1 MAFCEKC
8 GKQLAAG
15 EVCTCQSAPIQ
26 SVNIQPTN
34 KQPAAESSQPKR
46 NSKKKNNL
54 PIIIGIAAIAI
65 VAVIIIITVTSS
77 KPYMKPINDFIKA
90 INSKTTNQLN
100 LSYTLQPE
108 FCVKANKK
116 VESALKDSDD
126 HIDSLEDTN
135 EYLEDCYDNC
145 DDEFDSWKL
154 SFEVK
159 SAEKMDEDDLE
170 ELQDYCNDYYDDYLD
185 GMRDSYEDIAD
196 DEDDLEDLA
205 DNFDISEK
213 QAKAYATAVA
223 NHYAAHEDVKIT
235 DGYEIKGKF
244 IVKTDEDEYK
254 TDTVTVRVV
263 KINGDWAY
271 AGIVKGSCYFE
282 DEASCFNFLSS
293 YLNYSQLFD

>member
-8 GKQLAAG
+8 GKQLADG
-15 EVCTCQSAPIQ
+15 EVCSCQPATQ
-26 SVNIQPTN
+26 SVNIQPAV
-34 KQPAAESSQPKR
+34 QPSQPIS
-46 NSKKKNNL
+46 NSKKKNIL
-54 PIIIGIAAIAI
+54 PIIIGLAAIAI

-90 INSKTTNQLN
+90 INSKTTNQIN
-100 LSYTLQPE
+100 LAYTLQPD

-116 VESALKDSDD
+116 VESALKDCDD
-126 HIDSLEDTN
+126 HIDILEDNN

-145 DDEFDSWKL
+145 NDEFDSWKL

-170 ELQDYCNDYYDDYLD
+170 DLQDYCNDYYDDYLD
-185 GMRDSYEDIAD
+185 SLRDNYEDIAD
-196 DEDDLEDLA
+196 DEDALEDLA
-205 DNFDISEK
+205 DNLDISEK
-213 QAKAYATAVA
+213 QAKSYATAVA

-271 AGIVKGSCYFE
+271 AGVVKGSIYFE
-282 DEASCFNFLSS
+282 DEGTCFNFVSS
-293 YLNYSQLFD
+293 YLNYSQLYE